1 MWSCFIKREMDSNN
15 TVDEIIYHPMIGK
28 ERLFFINKCSM
39 EVTFC
44 LIREY
49 DLVFMFANK
58 NK

>member
-1 MWSCFIKREMDSNN
+1 MDSNN

-58 NK
+58 NKWLKN